1 MRRTGMAARI
11 SGIGGTAFGRHEG
24 ADTLA
29 LMTRAANA
37 AIADAGVARKDV
49 DGILVGYSTAMPDR
63 KSVV

>member
-37 AIADAGVARKDV
+37 AIADAGVAV
-49 DGILVGYSTAMPDR
+49 PMP
-63 KSVV
+63 